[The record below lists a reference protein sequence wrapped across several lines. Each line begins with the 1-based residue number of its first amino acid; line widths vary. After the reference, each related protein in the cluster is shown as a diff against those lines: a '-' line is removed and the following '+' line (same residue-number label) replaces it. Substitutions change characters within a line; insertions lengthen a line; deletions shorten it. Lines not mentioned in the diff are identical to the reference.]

1 MDEHRF
7 LLIIYH
13 MIAFSLGCILDL
25 IIGDPYTL
33 PHPIRWIGSLIGF
46 LDKKLNNGI
55 HGKVRLRLRGLLT
68 VAVVLI
74 LPASVCAAVTVFAYR
89 LHFCAGIVTEAV
101 VTFYMLAGKSLYVES
116 MKVCRAMRKGDTEA
130 GRKAVSMI
138 VGRDTDALDEE
149 GIIKAAVETV
159 AENTS
164 DGVIAPLIFLALGG
178 PVAGVVYKS
187 VNTMDSMIGYKNEK
201 YADFGFF
208 AAKLD
213 DVFNFI
219 PARISAVLMILAT
232 IPAGRDFS
240 FKRAASI
247 FARDRYNHASPNSAQ
262 CESVCAGALGVRLA
276 GNASYFGKIV
286 EKPYIGDELRSVEAD
301 DIARADRLMF
311 ITGFLTYI
319 LCMVLML
326 IFVLFGIWS

>member
-1 MDEHRF
+1 MV
-7 LLIIYH
+7 YH
-13 MIAFSLGCILDL
+13 MIAFSLGCLLDL

-55 HGKVRLRLRGLLT
+55 HGKMRLRLRGLLT

-74 LPASVCAAVTVFAYR
+74 LPASVCAAVIVCAYR

-101 VTFYMLAGKSLYVES
+101 ITFYMLAGKSLYVES

-130 GRKAVSMI
+130 GRQAVTMI
-138 VGRDTDALDEE
+138 VGRDTDVLDDE

-164 DGVIAPLIFLALGG
+164 DGVIAPLLFLALGG

-213 DVFNFI
+213 DILNFL

-232 IPAGRDFS
+232 VPAGRDFS
-240 FKRAASI
+240 FKRAALV

-276 GNASYFGKIV
+276 GNASYFGKTV
-286 EKPYIGDELRSVEAD
+286 EKPYIGDKLRDVEAE

-319 LCMVLML
+319 LCMAIML
-326 IFVLFGIWS
+326 VSVLFGIMAR

>member
-1 MDEHRF
+1 M
-7 LLIIYH
+7 IYH

>member
-1 MDEHRF
+1 MKMF
-7 LLIIYH
+7 YLLIIYH
-13 MIAFSLGCILDL
+13 MIAFTLGCILDL
-25 IIGDPYTL
+25 IIGDPYSL

-46 LDKKLNNGI
+46 LDKKMNNRI
-55 HGKVRLRLRGLLT
+55 LGKVQLRLRGFLT

-74 LPASVCAAVTVFAYR
+74 LPASVCATLIFCAYR

-101 VTFYMLAGKSLYVES
+101 ITFYMLAGKSLYVES

-130 GRKAVSMI
+130 GRQAVSMI
-138 VGRDTDALDEE
+138 VGRDTDVLDEE

-178 PVAGVVYKS
+178 PGAGVVYKS

-201 YADFGFF
+201 YVDFGFF

-232 IPAGRDFS
+232 IPAGREFS
-240 FKRAASI
+240 FRGAGRI
-247 FARDRYNHASPNSAQ
+247 FVRDRYNHASPNSAQ

-276 GNASYFGKIV
+276 GNASYFGKTV

-311 ITGFLTYI
+311 ITGFLTYM
-319 LCMVLML
+319 LCMAIML
-326 IFVLFGIWS
+326 VSVLFGIMAR